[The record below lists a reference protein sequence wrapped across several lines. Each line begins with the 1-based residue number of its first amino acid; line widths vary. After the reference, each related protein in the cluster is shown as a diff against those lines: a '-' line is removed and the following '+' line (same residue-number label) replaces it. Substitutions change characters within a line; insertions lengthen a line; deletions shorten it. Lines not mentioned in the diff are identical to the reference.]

1 VIAAILSVLIV
12 AALVLGFERDRG
24 WVRIG
29 SVDAVARA
37 RVLHVSNLG
46 LFVVSATPLPVA
58 VSADGPRGTPV
69 SFCPG
74 SQTFLDAAGD
84 EFARRGPLIR
94 GIASRGLDRV
104 AVRIR
109 NGYVDVNPG
118 LVTATGVTSAPPP
131 VADGMKRCPAPGA
144 SAPPFLSPAPLPSP
158 SS

>member
-1 VIAAILSVLIV
+1 VITAILSMLIV
-12 AALVLGFERDRG
+12 AALVFGFERDRG

-29 SVDAVARA
+29 SVEAVVRA

-58 VSADGPRGTPV
+58 VSANGPRGTPV
-69 SFCPG
+69 SFCPA

-84 EFARRGPLIR
+84 EFARRGTLVR
-94 GIASRGLDRV
+94 GSASRGLDRV

-118 LVTATGVTSAPPP
+118 MVTATGVTASPPP
-131 VADGMKRCPAPGA
+131 VADDMDRCMAPGA
-144 SAPPFLSPAPLPSP
+144 SAPPFLSPAASP